1 MAPAEQAA
9 GNGWKTADICARLL
23 ATKPHPT
30 AQRRHELLPKAA
42 RQSPRRPKQP
52 LRRAMP
58 VGAGLQYLV
67 LVCPGEPGSQ
77 RGVVASSTPAW
88 WPHRCTG
95 LAHCD
100 RGLRDDTT
108 NCCTTADLAACLQRE
123 VAARESRGGE
133 GRIRVARFPARRSLQ
148 DFDSCRVADIIMN
161 GDPDLLPRG
170 RAGRGRRRSPRC
182 RCRATRSRGR
192 GPATRHAGSA
202 GAAGPARRR
211 LPGRRLLR
219 QSPRRDHPRPADRRR
234 RPHRPPR
241 PRPHHRVPARRL
253 ASPDRMDEPVPG
265 RLRAACHRG
274 LTSPDPVTAP
284 ARGPGRQ
291 PRTLSRIPGQAAEQ
305 ASGRKAAPGKS
316 ARSFIRQPEQQDRH
330 QNFGG
335 GLRLRGSTRFM
346 GVQLG
351 KVIWAG
357 LLGCGCGCG
366 CGRVAD
372 VHARLQQPE
381 VRAPLTDRD
390 DLPVHDDW
398 GAHAPGQ
405 YSQLRVTARHVPAG
419 AGAAGSARR

>member
-1 MAPAEQAA
+1 MSFCP
-9 GNGWKTADICARLL
+9 
-23 ATKPHPT
+23 KP
-30 AQRRHELLPKAA
+30 
-42 RQSPRRPKQP
+42 
-52 LRRAMP
+52 
-58 VGAGLQYLV
+58 
-67 LVCPGEPGSQ
+67 PGSRPAGRSSRCGAQ
-77 RGVVASSTPAW
+77 CRSELACSTWYWSARANLAASVGIVASSTPAW

-161 GDPDLLPRG
+161 GDPDLLARG

-274 LTSPDPVTAP
+274 LTSPTRSPHP
-284 ARGPGRQ
+284 HG
-291 PRTLSRIPGQAAEQ
+291 GQAASPGPSAEYPDKPQ
-305 ASGRKAAPGKS
+305 NRPAAGKP
-316 ARSFIRQPEQQDRH
+316 RPENQQDH
-330 QNFGG
+330 
-335 GLRLRGSTRFM
+335 L
-346 GVQLG
+346 
-351 KVIWAG
+351 
-357 LLGCGCGCG
+357 
-366 CGRVAD
+366 
-372 VHARLQQPE
+372 
-381 VRAPLTDRD
+381 
-390 DLPVHDDW
+390 
-398 GAHAPGQ
+398 
-405 YSQLRVTARHVPAG
+405 
-419 AGAAGSARR
+419 SASRNSKTGIRISAVD